1 MTLTIYFAAAILS
14 TGVWLAKPQT
24 LSKQT
29 LPTLLALAMA
39 AGLAN
44 LAFLVALIEGEVLR
58 VMLLF
63 YLAPLWTLILGHW
76 WLREKV
82 SLYAIKMMALAMF
95 GAVLM
100 LWDIDKG
107 LPWPRGWGDVLAIFA
122 GMMFAT
128 NNVLSRKLA
137 AVPMIV
143 KTTVVNWGVVTLSML
158 VIVGLSLSAPT
169 IAVGP
174 WLLVAIVG
182 GLVITSMTV
191 AVLYGLANMLVFRA
205 AIFMLFE
212 LVVAALSAWWL
223 TDEQMNLREWL
234 GGGLILL
241 AGLLLV
247 WNQEET
253 H

>member
-1 MTLTIYFAAAILS
+1 
-14 TGVWLAKPQT
+14 
-24 LSKQT
+24 
-29 LPTLLALAMA
+29 
-39 AGLAN
+39 
-44 LAFLVALIEGEVLR
+44 
-58 VMLLF
+58 
-63 YLAPLWTLILGHW
+63 
-76 WLREKV
+76 
-82 SLYAIKMMALAMF
+82 
-95 GAVLM
+95 
-100 LWDIDKG
+100 
-107 LPWPRGWGDVLAIFA
+107 
-122 GMMFAT
+122 
-128 NNVLSRKLA
+128 
-137 AVPMIV
+137 MIV

-169 IAVGP
+169 IAVEP

-205 AIFMLFE
+205 AIFMFFE